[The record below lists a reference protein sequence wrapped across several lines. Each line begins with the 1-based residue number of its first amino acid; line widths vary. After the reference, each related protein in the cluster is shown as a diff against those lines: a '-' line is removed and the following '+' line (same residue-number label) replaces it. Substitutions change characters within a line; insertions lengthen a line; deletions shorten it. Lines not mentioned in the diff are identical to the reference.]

1 MPRPRHFTESDAL
14 ETAMRHFWQHGYA
27 ATSVR
32 DLGQA
37 MGLGSASLYNTFG
50 DKQALFA
57 AALDRYLDRN
67 MRARIARLEADLP
80 PRAAVTAFFDEIVR
94 ASLEDPQRR
103 GCLLVNTALEVA
115 PHDAAIG
122 VLVAER
128 LTELEAFFARCITA
142 GRANGSIAKAP
153 RGDDTALASL
163 FLATVLGLRVLA
175 RARPEPALLHGV
187 ARQAL
192 AALDHPHTSPETAT

>member
-1 MPRPRHFTESDAL
+1 MSRPRRFTEAEVLDA
-14 ETAMRHFWQHGYA
+14 AMERFWQHGYA

-67 MRARIARLEADLP
+67 MRARIARVEASLP
-80 PRAAVTAFFDEIVR
+80 PRAAIAAFLDDIVR
-94 ASLEDPQRR
+94 VSLEDPARR

-115 PHDAAIG
+115 PHDGAVGAA
-122 VLVAER
+122 VAAR
-128 LTELEAFFARCITA
+128 LEELEGFFARCVAA
-142 GRANGSIAKAP
+142 GQAAGSIAPGGAED
-153 RGDDTALASL
+153 RARLLLS
-163 FLATVLGLRVLA
+163 TVMGLRVLA
-175 RARPEPALLHGV
+175 RARPERTLLEGV
-187 ARQAL
+187 VRQAVGS
-192 AALDHPHTSPETAT
+192 LDYEAR